1 MNMVAFQVNYLSE
14 NLKTKLPPTDSRL
27 RPDVRAWENGHME
40 EASKQKDRLEVNQR
54 KRRQQTKL
62 IFEEK
67 QK

>member
-14 NLKTKLPPTDSRL
+14 NLKAKLPPTDSRL

-54 KRRQQTKL
+54 KRR
-62 IFEEK
+62 
-67 QK
+67 